1 VQRTLPLHLRGK
13 VVDGG
18 CELVLLQLGLLVAH
32 DDSRLHRQSLAK
44 LALGGGGGGSVA
56 SQCILD
62 CSEAVAVPHE
72 VSKNTMQG
80 GLEEKE
86 R

>member
-1 VQRTLPLHLRGK
+1 
-13 VVDGG
+13 
-18 CELVLLQLGLLVAH
+18 
-32 DDSRLHRQSLAK
+32 
-44 LALGGGGGGSVA
+44 
-56 SQCILD
+56 LD